1 MDPPGDLSGSMVAP
15 FTVNRL
21 AVLASLV
28 FCWCGCVVVVCG
40 QQSAAGQDTLIGV
53 VGRDFVLIGADTA
66 ASSGGISI
74 TSTAVDKIAVVHD
87 GGMFLSPG
95 DASDNVESLRR
106 EGLSQ
111 QAIAVGFAGDIADG
125 ER

>member
-1 MDPPGDLSGSMVAP
+1 MVAQ
-15 FTVNRL
+15 FTMNRL
-21 AVLASLV
+21 VAAVASLV
-28 FCWCGCVVVVCG
+28 FCWCGCVVVVRG

-66 ASSGGISI
+66 ASSGGIAI
-74 TSTAVDKIAVVHD
+74 TSSSVDKVAVVHD
-87 GGMFLSPG
+87 GGRFLSSG
-95 DASDNVESLRR
+95 EASDDVESLRR

-125 ER
+125 ERQAVRDE